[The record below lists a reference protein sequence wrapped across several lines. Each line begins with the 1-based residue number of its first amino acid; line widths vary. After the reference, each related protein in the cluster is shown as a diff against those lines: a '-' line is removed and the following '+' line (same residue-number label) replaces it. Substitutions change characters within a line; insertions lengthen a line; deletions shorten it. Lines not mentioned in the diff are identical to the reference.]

1 MSIKSIKITS
11 FNEIQNLLEDKTYAF
26 VFLQPNEGSFI
37 GYDLKVLSNQ
47 KEIESVLPI
56 EMFYDN
62 EIREIGLLNTE
73 RFYKLSNQNNI
84 LIAQAIEYEV

>member
-11 FNEIQNLLEDKTYAF
+11 FNEIENLLEDKTYAF
-26 VFLQPNEGSFI
+26 ALLQPNEGNFI
-37 GYDLKVLSNQ
+37 GYDLKVLSNK

-62 EIREIGLLNTE
+62 EIKEIGLLNTE

-84 LIAQAIEYEV
+84 LIVQAIEDEF

>member
-11 FNEIQNLLEDKTYAF
+11 FNEIENLLEDKTYAF
-26 VFLQPNEGSFI
+26 VFLQSNEGSFI

>member
-11 FNEIQNLLEDKTYAF
+11 FNEIENLLENKTYSFAL
-26 VFLQPNEGSFI
+26 LQPNEGKFI
-37 GYDLKVLSNQ
+37 GYNLKVLSNQ

-56 EMFYDN
+56 KIFYDN
-62 EIREIGLLNTE
+62 EIKEMGLLNTE

-84 LIAQAIEYEV
+84 LIAQAIEDEV

>member
-11 FNEIQNLLEDKTYAF
+11 FNEIENLLEDKTYAF
-26 VFLQPNEGSFI
+26 AFLQPNEGNFI
-37 GYDLKVLSNQ
+37 GYDLKVLSNK

-62 EIREIGLLNTE
+62 EIKEIGLLNTE

-84 LIAQAIEYEV
+84 LIVQAIEDEV